1 MSDSLS
7 EVFDKDR
14 RLVLLRLLAEQDDYE
29 LSAPLLTKAAQELRH
44 RVYPDVVEADL
55 VLLDQHRLI
64 KLSELEVGGRK
75 MTIAA
80 LTRLGRD
87 VANGRPH
94 PMVARPSPKD

>member
-1 MSDSLS
+1 MSDTLT

-14 RLVLLRLLAEQDDYE
+14 RLVLLRLLAEQDNYE

-44 RVYPDVVEADL
+44 RVYPDVVEADI
-55 VLLDQHRLI
+55 VLLDQHRLVKRSEI
-64 KLSELEVGGRK
+64 ELSGRK
-75 MTIAA
+75 MTIAT
-80 LTRLGRD
+80 LTKLGRD